1 MGRCP
6 KEQAR
11 PTLRWVIL
19 IAIVMGSVSS
29 TAPGLDFTFRGAVP
43 LATSAAIAGVI
54 MSVSGV
60 ASFKRAGTSVNPLKP
75 GSSSSLVCSGV
86 YGFTR
91 NPMYLGFLLMLVSW
105 SIVLSN
111 VLAFLVIPFF
121 ILYLNRFQIEPEE
134 LVLAARFGQEFVLYP
149 TRVRRWL

>member
-1 MGRCP
+1 MHGLKLKIP
-6 KEQAR
+6 
-11 PTLRWVIL
+11 PLVVVIL
-19 IAIVMGSVSS
+19 IAIVMGSVSWN
-29 TAPGLDFTFRGAVP
+29 APGLDFTLPGAVP
-43 LATSAAIAGVI
+43 LAASRAIAGVI
-54 MSVSGV
+54 VSLSGV

-91 NPMYLGFLLMLVSW
+91 NPMYLGFLLKLVSW

-121 ILYLNRFQIEPEE
+121 IIYLDRFQIEPEE
-134 LVLAARFGQEFVLYP
+134 LVLAARFGEEFVQYR